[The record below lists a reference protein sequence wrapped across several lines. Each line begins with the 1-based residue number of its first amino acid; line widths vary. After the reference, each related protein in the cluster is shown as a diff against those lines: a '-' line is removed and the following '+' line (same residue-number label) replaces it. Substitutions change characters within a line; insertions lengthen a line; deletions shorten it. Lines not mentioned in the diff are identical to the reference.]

1 MKTVLGTICVGSSVC
16 NEQETGTTCFGMKLS
31 SSSFSLQ
38 VDLLPVPLWHVK
50 SPLWNINPGISL
62 WQQETITK
70 SFLPTAQEHESFLLP
85 LELCLQTAQKRWP
98 EGSPWTSMSE
108 EHSGVDH
115 SSVALTAVSAKPN
128 ILHSLIQ
135 IACPP
140 WREIYFIY
148 TFIST
153 SKDFTLNK
161 TLSLFFQII
170 ESCSLWI

>member
-1 MKTVLGTICVGSSVC
+1 MLRDETLIIKFLPAGGLAAGAIMACEVTTLEHKPWNKSVTAG
-16 NEQETGTTCFGMKLS
+16 NF
-31 SSSFSLQ
+31 
-38 VDLLPVPLWHVK
+38 
-50 SPLWNINPGISL
+50 
-62 WQQETITK
+62 ITK

-115 SSVALTAVSAKPN
+115 SSLALTAVSAKPN

-140 WREIYFIY
+140 
-148 TFIST
+148 
-153 SKDFTLNK
+153 
-161 TLSLFFQII
+161 
-170 ESCSLWI
+170 